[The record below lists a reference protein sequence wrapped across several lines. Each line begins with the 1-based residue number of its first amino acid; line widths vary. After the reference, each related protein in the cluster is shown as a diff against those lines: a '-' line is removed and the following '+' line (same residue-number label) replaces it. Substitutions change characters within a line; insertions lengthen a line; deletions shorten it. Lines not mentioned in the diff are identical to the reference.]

1 MTTGDPADLARLRL
15 TYPEVG
21 ATSGTLPAGYHHLD
35 VSRVVGHGRDWFDV
49 AAARVLTWEV
59 QRRAGLSVD
68 AAREVALGGRAVLR
82 MRVGPVPVRAPVEVV
97 VVTAEP
103 DRVGFAYGTL
113 VGHPE
118 RGEERFEVVL
128 RDDDAVEARIR
139 AFSRPGRWFT
149 SFAGAVGRRLQQA
162 TAMRYL
168 DALTQPS
175 EAGAA
180 VPYPHP

>member
-1 MTTGDPADLARLRL
+1 VTTAGPADFAL
-15 TYPEVG
+15 TYAEVG

-35 VSRVVGHGRDWFDV
+35 VSRVVGQGRDWFDV

-68 AAREVALGGRAVLR
+68 APREVALGVRAVLR

-113 VGHPE
+113 EGHPE

-128 RDDDAVEARIR
+128 RADGAVEARIR

-149 SFAGAVGRRLQQA
+149 RLAGPVGRRLQRA
-162 TAMRYL
+162 TTTRYL
-168 DALTQPS
+168 DALTQPTHD
-175 EAGAA
+175 A
-180 VPYPHP
+180 P

>member
-1 MTTGDPADLARLRL
+1 MSDPDRLSRLALG
-15 TYPEVG
+15 YAEVG
-21 ATSGTLPAGYHHLD
+21 ATSGALPPGYHHLD
-35 VSRVVGHGRDWFDV
+35 VRRVVGQGRDWFDV

-68 AAREVALGGRAVLR
+68 APRGVALGVRALLG

-97 VVTAEP
+97 VVTIEL

-113 VGHPE
+113 AGHPE
-118 RGEERFEVVL
+118 RGEERFEVLL
-128 RDDDAVEARIR
+128 RSDGAVEARIR

-149 SFAGAVGRRLQQA
+149 RVAGPVGRRLQRS
-162 TAMRYL
+162 TTNRYL

-175 EAGAA
+175 
-180 VPYPHP
+180 

>member
-1 MTTGDPADLARLRL
+1 MTTAGLADLAL
-15 TYPEVG
+15 TYDEVG

-49 AAARVLTWEV
+49 AAGRVLTWEV
-59 QRRAGLSVD
+59 QRRAGLTVD
-68 AAREVALGGRAVLR
+68 TASPVALGIRAVLR

-113 VGHPE
+113 AGHPE
-118 RGEERFEVVL
+118 RGEERFEVAL
-128 RDDDAVEARIR
+128 RADGAVEARIR

-149 SFAGAVGRRLQQA
+149 HLAGPVGRRLQQS
-162 TAMRYL
+162 TTQRYL

-175 EAGAA
+175 
-180 VPYPHP
+180 